1 MRFIPW
7 IAFLSPWVLAASP
20 LPEISLQKLE
30 RCTYVPTA
38 WADGDS
44 FQIKTAAGAEHSI
57 RLYGVDCLELHLDVG
72 TNLNRLLEQRRYF
85 GIAEVASTPQESI
98 EIAKGLARNA
108 SEKTASL
115 LGKPFTVHT
124 RFATAT
130 GAPGTK
136 PVYGIVTC
144 ADGTD
149 LAAKLVETGL
159 ARAWGLDSDY
169 PDGKTLK
176 EAEGMLQDLEL
187 LAAKH
192 GIGIWAKTNWANI
205 AAERQTQRRENAGH
219 NVTNPDS
226 TPSSGLQ
233 LDPNTAHRLE
243 IVKLPGIKA
252 PMADLIIKHRP
263 YKNPDDLLKVPGM
276 TAAKLNKIRSNLVFP
291 ES

>member
-1 MRFIPW
+1 MIRIP
-7 IAFLSPWVLAASP
+7 IFLVC
-20 LPEISLQKLE
+20 LPFSLSVALSQPAPLQKFENCKL
-30 RCTYVPTA
+30 VPTD

-44 FQIKTAAGAEHSI
+44 FQIKTSTGEEHAI
-57 RLYGVDCLELHLDVG
+57 RLYGVDCLELHLDIG
-72 TNLNRLLEQRRYF
+72 TNLNRFLEQRRYF

-108 SEKTASL
+108 SEMTVSL

-124 RFATAT
+124 RFAPAT
-130 GAPGTK
+130 GAQSTQA
-136 PVYGIVTC
+136 VYGIVTC

-149 LAAKLVETGL
+149 LAAKLVESGL

-187 LAAKH
+187 LAAKQDV
-192 GIGIWAKTNWANI
+192 GIWAKTNWANI
-205 AAERQTQRRENAGH
+205 AAERQTQRRENATH
-219 NVTNPDS
+219 HLTPPDS
-226 TPSSGLQ
+226 TPTSGLQ
-233 LDPNTAHRLE
+233 LNPNTAHRLE

-276 TAAKLNKIRSNLVFP
+276 TAAKLNKIRNNLVFP